1 LKFVQPILNIFL
13 DQSFMGIDLIL
24 IRFLRAVTTIYNS
37 IPLVLFQLKYLRL
50 ALLVGHRLIIRF
62 APGGVFFVQLIH
74 INVLETH
81 LTHKLSLLLQ
91 TDFFRLPAVKGPIAI
106 NSGVVDGDNASSV
119 TLVASNSGGISAAG
133 PIYVSVERVIP
144 LSAVILFSGL
154 VPLGVV
160 NLTNSFL
167 LEVSPVDCL
176 GVIVRNT
183 RCFGSAGY

>member
-1 LKFVQPILNIFL
+1 
-13 DQSFMGIDLIL
+13 MGIDLIL

-37 IPLVLFQLKYLRL
+37 IPLVLFQLKWLRL
-50 ALLVGHRLIIRF
+50 AFLVVHRLIIRF
-62 APGGVFFVQLIH
+62 APGGIFLVQLIH
-74 INVLETH
+74 IDVLKTH
-81 LTHKLSLLLQ
+81 LTHKLSLLLH
-91 TDFFRLPAVKGPIAI
+91 TYFFRLHSVKGPVAI
-106 NSGVVDGDNASSV
+106 NSGVIDGDNASSA
-119 TLVASNSGGISAAG
+119 TLMASNSGGISAVS
-133 PIYVSVERVIP
+133 PIYASVERVIP

-167 LEVSPVDCL
+167 LEISPVDCL

>member
-1 LKFVQPILNIFL
+1 
-13 DQSFMGIDLIL
+13 MGIDLIL
-24 IRFLRAVTTIYNS
+24 IRFLRFGQSQPFIIVFP
-37 IPLVLFQLKYLRL
+37 PLVLFQLKYLRL